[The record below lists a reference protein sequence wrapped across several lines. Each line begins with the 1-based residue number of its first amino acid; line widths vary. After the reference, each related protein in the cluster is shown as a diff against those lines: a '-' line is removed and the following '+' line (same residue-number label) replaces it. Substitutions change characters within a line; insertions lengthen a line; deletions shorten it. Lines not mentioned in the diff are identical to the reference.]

1 MLVCYNRGEGAIIGM
16 KQYTKQEIMSLTN
29 EELLQYINHIL
40 KKGVS
45 LSQLE
50 KETGVRRQTIRDRL
64 KKDGYIFNKTSN
76 SYVKHSDVA
85 SEPPKKPQEA
95 KKTQEPRITM
105 EELLKR
111 IEALEMRLN
120 DIEKVEE
127 NISSDFKPIIFDSE
141 VQPRNYPLHKEV
153 TDLLTQV
160 SKENPHLKVKDI
172 VNHCLFMGLSQA
184 IHSDNV
190 EKA

>member
-1 MLVCYNRGEGAIIGM
+1 M

-40 KKGVS
+40 KKGGS

-64 KKDGYIFNKTSN
+64 KKEGYIFNKTSN
-76 SYVKHSDVA
+76 SYIKHSDVV
-85 SEPPKKPQEA
+85 SEPLRKPQEA

-120 DIEKVEE
+120 DGEKET
-127 NISSDFKPIIFDSE
+127 ISNEFKPMIFDSE

-153 TDLLTQV
+153 TDLLSQV
-160 SKENPHLKVKDI
+160 SKAHPQFKVKDI
-172 VNHCLFMGLSQA
+172 VNHCLYIGLSQT
-184 IHSDNV
+184 IHSDNI

>member
-1 MLVCYNRGEGAIIGM
+1 M

-76 SYVKHSDVA
+76 SYIKCSDVV
-85 SEPPKKPQEA
+85 SEPPKKPQKA

-120 DIEKVEE
+120 DSEKVEE
-127 NISSDFKPIIFDSE
+127 NISNEFKPTIFNSE

-153 TDLLTQV
+153 TDLLSQV
-160 SKENPHLKVKDI
+160 SKANPQFKVKDI
-172 VNHCLFMGLSQA
+172 VNHCLYMGLSQV
-184 IHSDNV
+184 IHSDSI

>member
-1 MLVCYNRGEGAIIGM
+1 MLVCYNRGEGAITGM

-29 EELLQYINHIL
+29 EELLQYINQLL
-40 KKGVS
+40 KSGSS

-64 KKDGYIFNKTSN
+64 KKEGYIFNKTSN
-76 SYVKHSDVA
+76 SYIKHSDVV
-85 SEPPKKPQEA
+85 SEPLRKPQEA

-120 DIEKVEE
+120 DIEKLEE
-127 NISSDFKPIIFDSE
+127 NIPSEFKPMVFDSE

-153 TDLLTQV
+153 TDLLSQV
-160 SKENPHLKVKDI
+160 SKAHPQFKVKDI
-172 VNHCLFMGLSQA
+172 VNHCLYIGLSHA
-184 IHSDNV
+184 IHSDNI